1 MTDTTG
7 GRKPAAWRLMDGVDR
22 AVAALWPKRLHG
34 LTGWLFLLPAL
45 ALVFVLVIG
54 LAVVIEFSL
63 HELDITTYRLKEEY
77 SLANYLQILERT
89 VYLRIL
95 GRSLLA
101 ALIVTAI
108 TLVLALPYAYLM
120 VRTAS
125 AGLRKFLLVALF
137 LPFFIGQVVRAYGWL
152 IILGKEGLLNSLLT
166 AIGLPALDLIYNYGA
181 VVFGLVQYMLPF
193 AVLLITPAI
202 AAIPEDVELASESLG
217 AGWVRTFRHVVLPM
231 AVPGLVG
238 AAVVVF
244 TLTLTDFAMPEILGG
259 GTSDFIANAIYDSYF
274 QISDPGLGSALSVV
288 LVGVGSAIVAL
299 AFVVAGTGTLGLVG
313 RRE

>member
-1 MTDTTG
+1 
-7 GRKPAAWRLMDGVDR
+7 MDGIDR
-22 AVAALWPKRLHG
+22 AVAALWPRRLHG

-63 HELDITTYRLKEEY
+63 HELDIATYRLKEEY

>member
-7 GRKPAAWRLMDGVDR
+7 GRKPAAWRMMDGLDR
-22 AVAALWPKRLHG
+22 AAAAVWPRRLHG
-34 LTGWLFLLPAL
+34 ATGWLFLLPAL
-45 ALVFVLVIG
+45 LLVFVLVIG
-54 LAVVIEFSL
+54 LAVVVEFSL
-63 HELDITTYRLKEEY
+63 HELDIATYRLKDEY
-77 SLANYLQILERT
+77 SLANYLAILDRA

-101 ALIVTAI
+101 ALLVTAI
-108 TLVLALPYAYLM
+108 TLVLAFPYAYVM

-125 AGLRKFLLVALF
+125 AGLRKFLLIALF

-166 AIGLPALDLIYNYGA
+166 GLGLPAMDLIYNYGA

-193 AVLLITPAI
+193 AVLLLTPAV

-217 AGWVRTFRHVVLPM
+217 AGWVRTFRHVTLPM
-231 AVPGLVG
+231 SVPGIVG
-238 AAVVVF
+238 ASVVVF

-274 QISDPGLGSALSVV
+274 QISDPGLGSALSVI
-288 LVGVGSAIVAL
+288 LVAVGSAIVAL